1 MPTSIGPTGKKTK
14 IVDLSETADIQVA
27 LKYAIYGNADA
38 STVDADSLYSNL
50 APKTQS
56 ATFSETTF
64 TGDVVLPSTTSIANS
79 DNTATLISAAEL
91 AHLDGV
97 TSNIQTQFNALN
109 KSDNFWFGDGRDGTA
124 IVSSGTVT
132 LSRDMYYTNLSISG
146 TGRVDPNGFRI
157 FVSGQLSLTSAAEG
171 AISYITGNGGSATTN
186 ASTGSVAGTAGVG
199 GASTTSY
206 YGRSTSGTAGGTG
219 VNDPVGTIAA
229 TVAANSPIFLGGWIA
244 SVGGPAAAGTSGTV
258 NQTLQTAST
267 TAIGWG
273 RAFVD
278 LSAPY
283 ISGTFYCAAGGNGG
297 NGSGTQNGFVGGG
310 GGGGGAGNIGCFIY
324 ANEVVVGSSTADSA
338 IKFVGGSGGNGG
350 TRDTTD
356 GSGRGGGGGGGQGGF
371 VYIVYNKVTGSMT
384 SGRFLINASGGNGGT
399 GAKGGQGGASGPVSM
414 YKLSTGTRSNYSA
427 TAGATTS
434 TSTGGAGHSRKLNL
448 F

>member
-1 MPTSIGPTGKKTK
+1 MAASSVGPTNYKVKL
-14 IVDLSETADIQVA
+14 VQLADASDIQVA
-27 LKYAIYGNADA
+27 LNNIVYGTDTTPSGTAGIA
-38 STVDADSLYSNL
+38 ADSLYGNL
-50 APKTQS
+50 ANKVSP
-56 ATFSETTF
+56 TF
-64 TGDVVLPSTTSIANS
+64 TGTVVLPSTTSIGTVT
-79 DNTATLISAAEL
+79 NTEIGY
-91 AHLDGV
+91 LDGV
-97 TSNIQTQFNALN
+97 TSAVQTQLN
-109 KSDNFWFGDGRDGTA
+109 NIPKMDNFWFGDGRDGTA
-124 IVSSGTVT
+124 IISSGTTT
-132 LSRDMYYTNLSISG
+132 LARDMYYTNLSISG
-146 TGRVDPNGFRI
+146 TGRIDPNGFRI

-186 ASTGSVAGTAGVG
+186 ASTGSVAGTAGAG
-199 GASTTSY
+199 GTSTTSY

-219 VNDPVGTIAA
+219 LNDPVGTIAT
-229 TVAANSPIFLGGWIA
+229 TVTANSPIFIEGWIA

-297 NGSGTQNGFVGGG
+297 NGSGTQNGFAGGG

-324 ANEVVVGSSTADSA
+324 ANEVVVGSSTADSV
-338 IKFVGGSGGNGG
+338 IKFVGGTGGNGG
-350 TRDTTD
+350 TRDITD
-356 GSGRGGGGGGGQGGF
+356 GSAKGGGGGGGQGGF

-384 SGRFLINASGGNGGT
+384 SGRFLVNASGGNGGT

-434 TSTGGAGHSRKLNL
+434 TSTGGTGHSRKVNL

>member
-38 STVDADSLYSNL
+38 STVDTDSLYSNL
-50 APKTQS
+50 APKDS
-56 ATFSETTF
+56 PIF
-64 TGDVVLPSTTSIANS
+64 TGTVALPSTTSIGTIT
-79 DNTATLISAAEL
+79 DTEL
-91 AHLDGV
+91 SYLDGV
-97 TSNIQTQFNALN
+97 TSSVQTQFNALN
-109 KSDNFWFGDGRDGTA
+109 KSDNFWFGDGRDGTG
-124 IVSSGTVT
+124 IISSGTLT
-132 LSRDMYYTNLSISG
+132 LTRDMYYSNLSISG

-186 ASTGSVAGTAGVG
+186 ASTGYIAGTAGA
-199 GASTTSY
+199 GATSTISY

-219 VNDPVGTIAA
+219 QSDPVGTIAS
-229 TVAANSPIFLGGWIA
+229 TVTANSPIFIGGWIA
-244 SVGGPAAAGTSGTV
+244 SVGGKAAAGTSGTV
-258 NQTLQTAST
+258 AQTAQTAST

-273 RAFVD
+273 RAFID

-297 NGSGTQNGFVGGG
+297 NGSATASGFRGGG

-324 ANEVVVGSSTADSA
+324 ANEVVVGSSTADSV
-338 IKFVGGSGGNGG
+338 IKFVGGTGGNGG
-350 TRDTTD
+350 TMDTTD
-356 GSGRGGGGGGGQGGF
+356 GAAKGGGGGGGQGGF

-384 SGRFLINASGGNGGT
+384 SGRYLINASGGNGGT
-399 GAKGGQGGASGPVSM
+399 GSTGGQGGASGPVSL
-414 YKLSTGTRSNYSA
+414 YKLSTGTRSVSLA
-427 TAGATTS
+427 TAGATTT
-434 TSTGGAGHSRKLNL
+434 TSTGGTGHSRKINL